1 MNKVARV
8 DLEADLIFV
17 GDAESD
23 VIDPL
28 EGEVRV
34 RGSDRVDEDGSD
46 TLKKQCSNA
55 AKQQCSNAAVP
66 MK

>member
-1 MNKVARV
+1 MARV

-17 GDAESD
+17 GNAESD

-46 TLKKQCSNA
+46 TFKKQCSSA
-55 AKQQCSNAAVP
+55 AMQQCQ
-66 MK
+66 

>member
-8 DLEADLIFV
+8 DLEADFIFV

-34 RGSDRVDEDGSD
+34 RGSDWVDEDGSD
-46 TLKKQCSNA
+46 TFKKQCS
-55 AKQQCSNAAVP
+55 SVAV
-66 MK
+66 